1 MIVGEGALVSCMDGS
16 LCPVD
21 LLCWDAVCPW
31 GKLMFHGVN
40 EA

>member
-21 LLCWDAVCPW
+21 LLTAGCCVSLGEVDVPW
-31 GKLMFHGVN
+31 G
-40 EA
+40 